1 MFHLIGSRSGPQCD
15 GFSRRDF
22 LKVGALGL
30 GGWTLSDLLRARAT
44 AAAEGRSTRNTSVVW
59 LWLGGGPTH
68 IETFDPKMSAPAEFR
83 SVVGAVKTNVPG
95 IELGGVF
102 PKMAG
107 VADRMALVRSFAHR
121 NSGHGGGTHFVM
133 TGYDFPPAD
142 NGQAPI
148 KPGLGSILARHR
160 GANNARTGLPTYV
173 RLNGIYGDGPAW
185 LGSAY
190 APFDTGGNAQSN
202 MSLKVALDRLSDR
215 RSLLKTF
222 DTMDRRLDK
231 SGLLQGLDSFESQA
245 FDLILSRARE
255 AFDVNREDPR
265 TRDLY
270 GPGLGQQMLLARRL
284 CEAGVG
290 FVTIHFG
297 GWDMH
302 GAIAN
307 AMKQLGPHVD
317 RAVSAFVQDTTGRGL
332 DGEVLLVITGE
343 FGRTPRINPGA
354 GRDHWA
360 PLSTLALAG
369 GGLKMGQVVG
379 ESTAKA
385 EVPKTT
391 PITPLDL
398 MATVFHVLGVPQDL
412 HYKDPSGRPVPIND
426 GGKPIAELV

>member
-1 MFHLIGSRSGPQCD
+1 MLSLFGSRSGPQCD
-15 GFSRRDF
+15 GVSRRDF

-30 GGWTLSDLLRARAT
+30 GGWTLSDLLRARA
-44 AAAEGRSTRNTSVVW
+44 AAAASGRSTRSTSVVW

-83 SVVGAVKTNVPG
+83 SVVGAVGTNVPG

-102 PKMAG
+102 PKMAR
-107 VADRMALVRSFAHR
+107 VADRMAFVRSFAHR
-121 NSGHGGGTHFVM
+121 NSGHGGGTHWVM

-160 GANNARTGLPTYV
+160 GPNNARTGLPTYV
-173 RLNGIYGDGPAW
+173 RLGGIYGDGPAW
-185 LGSAY
+185 LGSACS
-190 APFDTGGNAQSN
+190 PFDTGGNAQSN
-202 MSLKVALDRLSDR
+202 MNLKVTLDRLGDR

-222 DTMDRRLDK
+222 DTLDRSLDQ
-231 SGLLQGLDSFESQA
+231 SGLLQGLDSFEVQA
-245 FDLILSRARE
+245 FDLMLSRARE
-255 AFDVNREDPR
+255 VFDVNREDPR

-290 FVTIHFG
+290 FVTMHFG

-307 AMKQLGPHVD
+307 AMKQLGPQVD
-317 RAVSAFVQDTTGRGL
+317 RAVSAFIEDTTARGL
-332 DGEVLLVITGE
+332 DRDILLVISGE

-398 MATVFHVLGVPQDL
+398 VATIFHVLGVPQDL
-412 HYKDPSGRPVPIND
+412 HYKDPSGRPTPMND
-426 GGKPIAELV
+426 GGKPIAELM